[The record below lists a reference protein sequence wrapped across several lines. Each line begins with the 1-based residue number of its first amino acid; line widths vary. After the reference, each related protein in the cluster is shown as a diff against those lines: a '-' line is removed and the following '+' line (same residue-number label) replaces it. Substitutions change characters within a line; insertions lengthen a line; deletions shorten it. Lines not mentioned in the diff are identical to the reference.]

1 MSALYVFLIKYRRI
15 INPVLH
21 LLYPT
26 RCPVCGDFI
35 DCNMKFCKECE
46 SKLKLFS
53 GDVYIPNADGFSAV
67 YEYNENISP
76 AIFLLKNG
84 ICGNAAYAL
93 GNSLAEKLI
102 SENISADMI
111 TFVPMYPKDRRK
123 RSFNQSFLIAAETGA
138 VMNIPVADD
147 LIVKTRRTSEQKLL
161 SGKERRVNLIDAFAP
176 LNKEKIKNKNII
188 LIDDICTTGST
199 LAEISSLLKANGASS
214 VHCAC
219 CCKTKQI

>member
-1 MSALYVFLIKYRRI
+1 
-15 INPVLH
+15 
-21 LLYPT
+21 
-26 RCPVCGDFI
+26 
-35 DCNMKFCKECE
+35 MKFCKECE

-138 VMNIPVADD
+138 VMNIPVAGD